1 MVSHLRALLRKKIT
15 AGSDPV
21 MSVPCSHCGLP
32 LHRSV
37 ERYLDGQYLKSCPKC
52 SEQTGHHVFYRAEE
66 FGERNMDG
74 IIRIQ
79 SWCRGCRSKHPYA
92 LDVIA
97 RCGDSYSQASE
108 VRDGHVCI
116 FIILV

>member
-1 MVSHLRALLRKKIT
+1 MLLRKKIT

-21 MSVPCSHCGLP
+21 MSVPCAHCGSP

-52 SEQTGHHVFYRAEE
+52 SEQTGYHVFYRAEE

-74 IIRIQ
+74 VIRIQ
-79 SWCRGCRSKHPYA
+79 SWCRGCRAKHPYA

-97 RCGDSYSQASE
+97 LCGD
-108 VRDGHVCI
+108 
-116 FIILV
+116 